1 MTFVTNKRT
10 IGGILLVLAAIFVY
24 LGYSEG
30 HQGVKEQ
37 RASMLPGEEAYL
49 VDSVTVSPEESSQI
63 NVEQSSVP
71 KLDDRLDDLTG
82 EEFFVEYR
90 LERDRTRSRQI
101 ELLQSI
107 VDNPN
112 SAQTQRQEA
121 QKKILTITTTLEQE
135 IKLENL
141 IKAKGYQEAVLFIQP
156 TSVIVIVQASNFGP
170 NDATKI
176 ADLVSKTTGH
186 DMEQITVIP
195 KV

>member
-30 HQGVKEQ
+30 HQGVKEL
-37 RASMLPGEEAYL
+37 RASMLPGEEAYS
-49 VDSVTVSPEESSQI
+49 VDSVTASPEESSQI

-71 KLDDRLDDLTG
+71 QLDARLDDLTG

-135 IKLENL
+135 LKLENL
-141 IKAKGYQEAVLFIQP
+141 IKAKGYQDAVLFIQP